1 MIVDLVGTAGPLLGL
16 AQALVAHQTDAL
28 GQVDRSDK
36 ALVQPVRLKFLVG
49 HHAIALAKDMLGLAV
64 IELVVARDNGN
75 DRLALGVDQ
84 RQRLAR
90 TVLGEAEKLG
100 DGLDGAHTRSLD
112 LGKRAVA
119 GALGHND
126 LGACSLVIGSK
137 AAIVAVDERGLAG
150 VGQSHVLD
158 RGVAADLAR
167 VGDNG

>member
-1 MIVDLVGTAGPLLGL
+1 M
-16 AQALVAHQTDAL
+16 
-28 GQVDRSDK
+28 
-36 ALVQPVRLKFLVG
+36 QPVRLKLLVG

-64 IELVVARDNGN
+64 IELVVARDNGS

-137 AAIVAVDERGLAG
+137 AAIVAVDERGPPA
-150 VGQSHVLD
+150 S
-158 RGVAADLAR
+158 AR
-167 VGDNG
+167 AMYSTEVSPPISPESATTGRALM